1 MTLLLLWVLTGDR
14 RGRHS
19 EDDVFW
25 RLAALVLL
33 PVLAAMC
40 SPWLWYRAARG
51 LGHGRTMS
59 VLAGVFV
66 VLAAFRTALVGWAW
80 VPAVLLVAGLIGVLG
95 VSHAGKKEARRGD
108 REMVEEDEAWRRDN
122 LIQ

>member
-1 MTLLLLWVLTGDR
+1 MTLLLLWLLVGDR

-19 EDDVFW
+19 EDDAFW
-25 RLAALVLL
+25 RIAALALL
-33 PVLAAMC
+33 PVLAAAC
-40 SPWLWYRAARG
+40 SPWLWYQAARG

-66 VLAAFRTALVGWAW
+66 VLVAVRAALFGWAW
-80 VPAVLLVAGLIGVLG
+80 VPAVLLVAGLVGVLG
-95 VSHAGKKEARRGD
+95 ITHAGKKEARRGE
-108 REMVEEDEAWRRDN
+108 REEDEEDEAWRRDN